1 MFAKI
6 QRVHFVGIGGIGM
19 SGIAEVLL
27 NLGYKVSGS
36 DLKPSPVTQRLARMG
51 AVDLSEHRPENVAGA
66 EVVIVSSAITRDN
79 AEVVAAHEQHIPVI
93 QRAEMLAELMRL
105 KYGIAIA
112 GMHGK
117 TTTTSMVAAV
127 LAAGGLD
134 PTVVVGGRVD
144 AMGSNARLGKSQ
156 YLVAEAD
163 ESDRSFLKLS
173 PILAVVTNID
183 REHMDC
189 YRDMK
194 DVEKT
199 FREFMDRVPF
209 YGMVVACNDND
220 ELRRLLPAVQRRI
233 LTYGPR
239 KGSDFRISNV
249 HCGPR
254 ENCSGAEQLSGQ
266 LSREYLGRIPLAR
279 SRRAQRENATAAIAV
294 GIGLD
299 VPVEKIREALE
310 NFNGVDRRFQ
320 LIGSADGV
328 TVIDDYGHHPTE
340 IRATLA
346 AARQCGFGKVHV
358 IFQPHRYT
366 RTQLLLE
373 EFATAF
379 RDADSVLVL
388 DIYPASEPPIPGIT
402 GELLANRISEV
413 RRAGGALCLIV
424 RRRCEAGGGRS
435 QARRH
440 DPYSGRGQRLA
451 TRAAGAGGARE
462 ARRER
467 VQRTY
472 EFTLG
477 GSSCTANLA
486 LPILSLR
493 KLNEN
498 SYSEANSRSSGR
510 FTRFSWPEKL
520 NNNAG
525 RGTRSSRDASL
536 PRPRGYDESPLD
548 ARMLDLDDEAESPF
562 LRGQKRVPVRRG
574 ALPRKAASR
583 LKIALLLIFALGSV
597 ALIWIALHQ
606 YATRSWRFRIDS
618 SDNIAG
624 LRQRQC
630 QPLAGAGSD
639 GERHRSQHLLRA
651 AGCAQETTGADSV
664 GAIGVGDAPASQPLE
679 DRHQGAHAGR
689 LCRDQLAHRTD

>member
-36 DLKPSPVTQRLARMG
+36 DLRQSAVTSRLTSLG
-51 AVDLSEHRPENVAGA
+51 AVVREGHRAENISGA
-66 EVVIVSSAITRDN
+66 EVVIVSSAIARDN
-79 AEVVAAHEQHIPVI
+79 PEVLAAHERHIPVI

-144 AMGSNARLGKSQ
+144 AMGTNAWLGKSE

-189 YRDMK
+189 YRDME
-194 DVEKT
+194 DVEQT
-199 FREFMDRVPF
+199 FLQFMDSVPF

-220 ELRRLLPAVQRRI
+220 DLRRLLTGVERRTV
-233 LTYGPR
+233 TYGIR
-239 KGSDFRISNV
+239 EDSDFRISNLR
-249 HCGPR
+249 CGAGKQSVATKFQVNYR
-254 ENCSGAEQLSGQ
+254 GAD
-266 LSREYLGRIPLAR
+266 LGEFELRVPGDHNVR
-279 SRRAQRENATAAIAV
+279 NATAAIAV

-299 VPVEKIREALE
+299 VPAEKIRRALAD
-310 NFNGVDRRFQ
+310 FNGVDRRFQ
-320 LIGSADGV
+320 WIGSAAGV

-366 RTQLLLE
+366 RTQLLLD

-402 GELLANRISEV
+402 GELLAERV
-413 RRAGGALCLIV
+413 T
-424 RRRCEAGGGRS
+424 EAGGQEALYVRS
-435 QARRH
+435 FAEAAELAINTAR
-440 DPYSGRGQRLA
+440 SGDMIL
-451 TRAAGAGGARE
+451 
-462 ARRER
+462 
-467 VQRTY
+467 
-472 EFTLG
+472 TL
-477 GSSCTANLA
+477 
-486 LPILSLR
+486 
-493 KLNEN
+493 
-498 SYSEANSRSSGR
+498 
-510 FTRFSWPEKL
+510 
-520 NNNAG
+520 
-525 RGTRSSRDASL
+525 
-536 PRPRGYDESPLD
+536 
-548 ARMLDLDDEAESPF
+548 
-562 LRGQKRVPVRRG
+562 
-574 ALPRKAASR
+574 
-583 LKIALLLIFALGSV
+583 
-597 ALIWIALHQ
+597 
-606 YATRSWRFRIDS
+606 
-618 SDNIAG
+618 
-624 LRQRQC
+624 
-630 QPLAGAGSD
+630 GAGSIW
-639 GERHRSQHLLRA
+639 QLAPQLLHALESRA
-651 AGCAQETTGADSV
+651 AKG
-664 GAIGVGDAPASQPLE
+664 I
-679 DRHQGAHAGR
+679 R
-689 LCRDQLAHRTD
+689 